1 MWRVDDTTATYG
13 HAPNLWNSAKEKLR
27 TELWRTAS
35 VRRTMTY
42 GEAVGFIRNLIV
54 LDPHDHV
61 FHEMLVQISVEEDA
75 NGRVNIVLNETKQRT
90 VSGNMHDAMIRNLL
104 MAAAKGSSD
113 PGLRAETV
121 TILVNG
127 AGSSDVRD
135 ALVFALEND
144 QNTVV
149 RWRASGLAGLLN

>member
-27 TELWRTAS
+27 TELWRPAS

-75 NGRVNIVLNETKQRT
+75 NGRGMLSAIVVHLADGQPGNGFFDLAGQLGRNISDRLACWVREVSRLYEEAAHILRTLPASEPDITLNQQ
-90 VSGNMHDAMIRNLL
+90 NQ
-104 MAAAKGSSD
+104 
-113 PGLRAETV
+113 
-121 TILVNG
+121 
-127 AGSSDVRD
+127 
-135 ALVFALEND
+135 ALVFSEIGQMN
-144 QNTVV
+144 
-149 RWRASGLAGLLN
+149 

>member
-35 VRRTMTY
+35 VRRMTY

-75 NGRVNIVLNETKQRT
+75 NGRGMLSAIVVHLADGQP
-90 VSGNMHDAMIRNLL
+90 GNGFFD
-104 MAAAKGSSD
+104 
-113 PGLRAETV
+113 
-121 TILVNG
+121 
-127 AGSSDVRD
+127 
-135 ALVFALEND
+135 
-144 QNTVV
+144 
-149 RWRASGLAGLLN
+149 LAGQLGRNISDRLACWVREVSRLYEEAAHIAA